1 MPRYIEGE
9 NRFQSTLFPESLDEY
24 IAETNSIR
32 MIDRFVDRLPL
43 ADLGFERAEPCA
55 TGRPGYHPQML
66 LKLYIYGYLNR
77 LQSSRR
83 LERESH
89 RNVELMWL
97 TERQLPCFKTIADF
111 RKDNRQGIQQV
122 CVEFVGVCRDFGL
135 FSKSLVAIDGSK
147 FKAVNSR
154 DKNFTLHSVKR
165 RGQRLEAHINRYM
178 RKLDAVDEEE
188 PEVREITSQELE
200 RKIASMEKRMDELN
214 RIKAEVEAHPDKQ
227 ISLTDPDS
235 RSMAKAGG
243 GSIVGYN
250 VQVAADSK
258 HHLIPAHEVTNDT
271 TDRQQLTSMAEQAKE
286 AMEGEAQ
293 DEATDESDTQHE
305 QLTVIADPGYYKSE
319 EILACQEKGMK
330 VLVPKT
336 DTSGKQNKQQFTR
349 SQFIYD
355 AKNDEYRCP
364 AGEQLTF
371 KSIAEVKGRTVR
383 VYRTFKCPDCRLKAQ
398 CTPAKDRRIQRW
410 EHEYALEAAE
420 ADLKKNPGAM
430 RLRKQIVEHPFGT
443 IKHWMGSTHFLMKGL
458 PKVQTEMSLHV
469 LAYNMRR
476 AINVLGV
483 ETILAKLET
492 A

>member
-24 IAETNSIR
+24 IAESNSIR
-32 MIDRFVDRLPL
+32 VIDRFVDRLIL
-43 ADLGFERAEPCA
+43 ADLGFERAQA
-55 TGRPGYHPQML
+55 NRVGRPGYHPQML

-97 TERQLPCFKTIADF
+97 TGRLLPCFKTIAEF
-111 RKDNRQGIQQV
+111 RRDNRKAIRQV
-122 CVEFVGVCRDFGL
+122 CVEFIGVCREFDL

-154 DKNFTLHSVKR
+154 DRNFTRHSVKR
-165 RGQRLEAHINRYM
+165 RMQRLEAHINRYL
-178 RKLDAVDEEE
+178 RKLDAVDLEE
-188 PEVREITSQELE
+188 PEIREVTSQELQ

-250 VQVAADSK
+250 VQMAVDSK

-271 TDRQQLTSMAEQAKE
+271 TDRQQLSSMAEQAQE
-286 AMEGEAQ
+286 ALRGEAE
-293 DEATDESDTQHE
+293 DEATEESETKHE
-305 QLTVIADPGYYKSE
+305 GLTVLADAGYYKSE

-336 DTSGKQNKQQFTR
+336 DTSGKHAKQQYTR
-349 SQFIYD
+349 SQFI
-355 AKNDEYRCP
+355 
-364 AGEQLTF
+364 
-371 KSIAEVKGRTVR
+371 
-383 VYRTFKCPDCRLKAQ
+383 
-398 CTPAKDRRIQRW
+398 
-410 EHEYALEAAE
+410 
-420 ADLKKNPGAM
+420 
-430 RLRKQIVEHPFGT
+430 
-443 IKHWMGSTHFLMKGL
+443 
-458 PKVQTEMSLHV
+458 
-469 LAYNMRR
+469 
-476 AINVLGV
+476 
-483 ETILAKLET
+483 
-492 A
+492 

>member
-9 NRFQSTLFPESLDEY
+9 NRLQSTLFPESLDEY

-32 MIDRFVDRLPL
+32 VIDRFVDRLIL
-43 ADLGFERAEPCA
+43 ADLGFERAEPSA
-55 TGRPGYHPQML
+55 TGRPGYQPAML

-97 TERQLPCFKTIADF
+97 TGRLLPCFKTIAEF
-111 RKDNRQGIQQV
+111 RKNNRNAIRRV
-122 CVEFVGVCRDFGL
+122 CVEFVGVCREFDL

-154 DKNFTLHSVKR
+154 DKNFTRHSMKR
-165 RGQRLEAHINRYM
+165 RMQRLEAHINRYL
-178 RKLDAVDEEE
+178 RKLDAVDLEE
-188 PEVREITSQELE
+188 PEIRELTSQELQ

-243 GSIVGYN
+243 GSLVGYN
-250 VQVAADSK
+250 VQVAVDSK
-258 HHLIPAHEVTNDT
+258 HHLIAAHEVTNVT
-271 TDRQQLTSMAEQAKE
+271 SDRSQLSSMAEQAKE
-286 AMEGEAQ
+286 ALDGEAQ
-293 DEATDESDTQHE
+293 DEATDENETQQE
-305 QLTVIADPGYYKSE
+305 QLTVLADAGYYKSE

-336 DTSGKQNKQQFTR
+336 DTSGKRIKHQFTR

-355 AKNDEYRCP
+355 ANNDEYRCP
-364 AGEQLTF
+364 AGERLLF
-371 KSIAEVKGRTVR
+371 KSEQISGGRTLR
-383 VYRTFKCPDCRLKAQ
+383 VYRTFKCPECRLKAQ
-398 CTPAKDRRIQRW
+398 CTPAKDRQIQRW

-420 ADLKKNPGAM
+420 AELAKNPDAM

-469 LAYNMRR
+469 LSYNLRR

-483 ETILAKLET
+483 AAILEKLET